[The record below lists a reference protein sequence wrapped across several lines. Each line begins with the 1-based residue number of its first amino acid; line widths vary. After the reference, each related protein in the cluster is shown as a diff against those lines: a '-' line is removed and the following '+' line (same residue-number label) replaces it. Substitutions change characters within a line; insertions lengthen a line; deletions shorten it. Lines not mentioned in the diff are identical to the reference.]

1 LFVFVLLVGL
11 VMLIGGAELL
21 VQGAGRIAVAF
32 RVPVIVVA
40 LTIVAFGTSMPEI
53 MVSIKAAVSASP
65 EMALANVNGSN
76 IANIALVLGAAAMV
90 RPLSVGR
97 ELMTREIP
105 TVIGLQLAV
114 PLLLYDGVLSR
125 LDGLL
130 LVLAGVLYN
139 TLLIRDAMS
148 GRRMLTEDDEVGEG
162 GDSVTNGAL
171 MMLGLALLLGG
182 AEFFV
187 SGAVDL
193 AEYMGM
199 DQRTIGLTVVA
210 LGTSAPEVITAVVSA
225 YRGEVQMAVGN
236 SLGSNIL
243 NISMAL
249 GMTALIEPVR
259 IIDQAAWNDLA
270 VVVVVTFMLVPVVLR
285 GRALSRIEGGLFA
298 GAYIMYVLMVPS
310 I

>member
-1 LFVFVLLVGL
+1 
-11 VMLIGGAELL
+11 MLIGGAELL

-187 SGAVDL
+187 AGAVDL